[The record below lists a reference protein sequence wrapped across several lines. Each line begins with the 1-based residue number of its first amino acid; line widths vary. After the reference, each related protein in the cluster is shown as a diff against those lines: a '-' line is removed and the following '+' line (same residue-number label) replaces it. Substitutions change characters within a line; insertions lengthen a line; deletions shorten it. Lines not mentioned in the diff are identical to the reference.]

1 MRFLSRPL
9 SHHTVAAVMAIACA
23 HATAQTATFDIPAE
37 PLPDALRRFAAQSGA
52 QLVYT
57 PQMVEGRRSS
67 AVSGTLEAQTALVQ
81 LLRDTGLQARRAGAT
96 WTLEPAAANS
106 GAALPEVTV
115 SADAEV
121 ETATGPVRGYTARRS
136 ATATKT
142 DTPLIET
149 PQSISVVTA
158 DFIEA
163 TGALRVRDA
172 LAYAPGVNTMGWN
185 DDSRFDWLYLRGF
198 DAYSPGFFL
207 DGLPLRNNSTWG
219 VWRTE
224 NYGAERVEL
233 LRGPSSVLYGTTGP
247 GGLVN
252 VVTKLPTAQPQHEL
266 QVQLGDHA
274 RRQIAGDFSGPL
286 NADGSLLYRVTGVV
300 RDAELPAGDMRND
313 RFYLAPSLTWRPS
326 AVTSVTASAQVV
338 RDRAGV
344 YQSGGPAYGTL
355 LPNPNG
361 PISAPAYYGEPGF
374 DHFNQNQWLAGYMAE
389 HQLDDVWTLRQ
400 KLRYGSLKVDYM
412 QAWLEGLATVNAVDP
427 SDPANFRRISRAV
440 FGSQENVASFVVD
453 NQAQA
458 KWRQGDWQHTLLLGL
473 DYQNSRFNQTTYYGG
488 QVPTMDIYQ
497 PVFGSAAIVAPDP
510 YVDARIKLAQ
520 TGLYL
525 QDQIKWGERWVA
537 TLGGRYDR
545 AKTDTQNHLDA
556 SHTQQS
562 DGKFS
567 GRAGL
572 VYLAPEGWA
581 PYLSYSESFVPTG
594 TVNPATGQPFD
605 PETGRQVEAGL
616 RWQPPGRKDSY
627 SMAVFQLQR
636 RNYVTTDENNLP
648 RVTGEVTVRGMEFEA
663 SLKPTPAWNVVASY
677 TFLPKADVTASSNPA
692 EIGKQLN
699 SVPRNQISV
708 WTDYRFGNGIKAG
721 LGARYVGSNHGTYE
735 STSVPVPAYTVFD
748 AMLGYDFGSWS
759 LALNAHNLTNKAY
772 LVACTAD
779 VTCGFGAQRT
789 VVGTATYRW

>member
-1 MRFLSRPL
+1 MSFSFPHFPR
-9 SHHTVAAVMAIACA
+9 HAVAAVVALAYV
-23 HATAQTATFDIPAE
+23 HASAQTAAFDIPAE
-37 PLPDALRRFAAQSGA
+37 ALADALRRFAAQSGV

-57 PQMVEGRRSS
+57 PQAVEGRRSQ
-67 AVSGTLEAQTALVQ
+67 AVSGSLEAQAALAQ
-81 LLRDTGLQARRAGAT
+81 LLRSTGLQARRAGAT
-96 WTLEPAAANS
+96 WTLEPAPANS

-115 SADAEV
+115 SADAEP
-121 ETATGPVRGYTARRS
+121 ETATGPVRGYIARRS

-185 DDSRFDWLYLRGF
+185 DDSRFEWLYLRGF

-224 NYGAERVEL
+224 NFGAERVEL

-252 VVTKLPTAQPQHEL
+252 VVTKLPTAEPQHEL

-274 RRQIAGDFSGPL
+274 RKQIAADFSGPL
-286 NADGSLLYRVTGVV
+286 NADGSLLYRLTGVV
-300 RDAELPAGDMRND
+300 RDAELPAGDMRDD

-326 AVTSVTASAQVV
+326 AVTSVTASAQIL

-361 PISAPAYYGEPGF
+361 VISAPAYYGEPSF
-374 DHFNQNQWLAGYMAE
+374 DHFNHDQWLLGYMVD
-389 HQLDDVWTLRQ
+389 HQLNDVWTLRQ
-400 KLRYGSLKVDYM
+400 KLRYGQLKVNYM
-412 QAWLEGLATVNAVDP
+412 QAWLEGLQTVNPADP
-427 SDPANFRRISRAV
+427 ADPANYRRISRAV
-440 FGSQENVASFVVD
+440 FGSQEKAASFVVD

-473 DYQNSRFNQTTYYGG
+473 DYQNTRFDQTTYYGG
-488 QVPTMDIYQ
+488 VVPTIDAYQ
-497 PVFGSAAIVAPDP
+497 PVFGSAAIVVPAP
-510 YVDARIKLAQ
+510 YVDARIKLEQ

-545 AKTDTQNHLDA
+545 AKTKTNNHLDA
-556 SHTQQS
+556 SLTQQS

-581 PYLSYSESFVPTG
+581 PYVSYSESFVPTG
-594 TVNPATGQPFD
+594 TVNPETQKPFD

-627 SMAVFQLQR
+627 SMAAFQLQR
-636 RNYVTTDENNLP
+636 RNYVTTDENNQP

-663 SLKPTPAWNVVASY
+663 SIRPTPAWNVVASY

-699 SVPRNQISV
+699 PVARNQISV
-708 WTDYRFGNGIKAG
+708 WSDYRFSNGIKAG
-721 LGARYVGSNHGTYE
+721 LGVRYVGSNHGTYE
-735 STSVPVPAYTVFD
+735 STPVEVPAYTVFD
-748 AMLGYDFGSWS
+748 AMLGYDFSSWS
-759 LALNAHNLTNKAY
+759 LALNARNLTNKAY

-779 VTCGFGAQRT
+779 VSCGFGSQRT
-789 VVGTATYRW
+789 VVATATYRW